1 MNIKKYAAITAAAA
15 AVMAVT
21 AVSAA
26 ADSITVIDVPGTF
39 ELTNTRNDGAKLNT
53 DGTGVLTDGFKAMNG
68 GTTVPESYLTYTAE
82 KTGTLSITFRCDK
95 IKTATNKDPQYG
107 RLYWADNSGVGADS
121 DHTLTKQHLTGNTP
135 TLKGGYAETKGQDI
149 AATLTVGIEAGK
161 KYNFFGYL
169 YNTTNVTFTISS
181 MSFTSSET
189 APTAKW
195 ISRETFGGD
204 QYEGSATA
212 LKFSVT
218 PGSNAID
225 SIKVSKDDKSAEKT
239 GLSLQ
244 GETSYEYGIVVNDIV
259 NYNDLSIEINDTNVD
274 VDVEAAEEVS
284 E

>member
-26 ADSITVIDVPGTF
+26 ADPIIVTDVPGTF
-39 ELTNTRNDGAKLNT
+39 ELTNTLDNGAKLNT

-68 GTTVPESYLTYTAE
+68 GTTVPESYLTYTAGE
-82 KTGTLSITFRCDK
+82 NGTLSITFNCDK
-95 IKTATNKDPQYG
+95 IKSPNKNPQYG
-107 RLYWADNSGVGADS
+107 RLYWADSSGVSEENELKKVHIDGS
-121 DHTLTKQHLTGNTP
+121 KTEKPTLT
-135 TLKGGYAETKGQDI
+135 GGYGQTTGQGI
-149 AATLTVGIEAGK
+149 NATLTVNIEKGK
-161 KYNFFGYL
+161 IYNFFGYL
-169 YNTTNVTFTISS
+169 YNTTDVTFTISS

-189 APTAKW
+189 DPTANW

-218 PGSNAID
+218 PGSNAIN
-225 SIKVSKDDKSAEKT
+225 SIKVSKGDKFAEKADLNLT
-239 GLSLQ
+239 GS
-244 GETSYEYGIVVNDIV
+244 TTYEYGIVVNDM
-259 NYNDLSIEINDTNVD
+259 VD
-274 VDVEAAEEVS
+274 YSDITIAIDGEEVAAEEVS